1 MQEDGIFNFS
11 GTNLLSHG
19 LLLHNH
25 FAAALGAPHTLGFDA
40 NDMAAASLDGPG
52 TPRLDDRVFDSAMR
66 AFNEL
71 AARPIQH
78 ACKRPDCSHLYT
90 SEVLATE
97 TAAREGGTP
106 LARERTEGDA
116 DQLETYASGPD
127 KVITFDETFFPD
139 ASAMRNAR
147 ESGLHS
153 ITETGPG
160 APAACGGFTP
170 LSVGGLWPTDA
181 PGELIDCEWKFCNG
195 LSDSR
200 RQCARPPCG
209 GATLGKHRRDAAMYP
224 SLQTSSWR
232 CGRAS
237 QRTCRHSSTW

>member
-11 GTNLLSHG
+11 GANLISHG
-19 LLLHNH
+19 FLLRNH
-25 FAAALGAPHTLGFDA
+25 FAAALGSSHTLGFDA

-52 TPRLDDRVFDSAMR
+52 VPRLDGRVFDAAMR

-78 ACKRPDCSHLYT
+78 ACKRPDCLHLYT
-90 SEVLATE
+90 SEVLAAE
-97 TAAREGGTP
+97 AAAREGGTP

-116 DQLETYASGPD
+116 DQLETYAFGPD
-127 KVITFDETFFPD
+127 KVITFDGTFFPN
-139 ASAMRNAR
+139 ASAMRDAR

-153 ITETGPG
+153 ITEPGPG
-160 APAACGGFTP
+160 ASTVGGGFTP

-181 PGELIDCEWKFCNG
+181 PRELIDCEWKYRNG
-195 LSDSR
+195 LSELT
-200 RQCARPPCG
+200 PCG
-209 GATLGKHRRDAAMYP
+209 VVTSGRRPKAVAMHP

-237 QRTCRHSSTW
+237 RRTCRLWSTW